1 MSTPSVQPIVSLLS
15 EDRPGPHDVL
25 VADEA
30 LLPMLLFPDVA
41 VVLRDVRDPI
51 SILQRF
57 LLQAAVDGRTLN
69 LHEAQQATSIPI
81 FALRRL
87 SREFAQS
94 GVFVSQE
101 TPDQFTPNDELC
113 RRALATDRVELEKS
127 GRMHFLFLPESNDL
141 IALSN
146 DEAIRRFV
154 AALQTC
160 VPDAGYPTTGV
171 EGRGL
176 GEFLQSR
183 QDCSTITG
191 LPSDFLRIEHAG
203 TVLNSSEGGTRQP
216 MPASAPAF
224 RVAFT
229 VTTEKGHA
237 RCRLKLLSP
246 RRPAPIE
253 LSNAKGMIAM
263 MTERGIV
270 SRLPIGSVPM
280 LVEIGV
286 PQAARTEL
294 VFGSPVGATVS
305 LDAWSA
311 REVSAHGWLTHQY
324 VVRVQQAALAL
335 TTRAQMC
342 FVAADEDAHRL
353 FAIDEAAQ
361 SLLRLKTPPS
371 TQSLRDAAKHAGRG
385 VCDADVTER
394 LWLRREFAS
403 VHSIRAQEDLFHV

>member
-1 MSTPSVQPIVSLLS
+1 MSTPSIQPIVSLLS

-30 LLPMLLFPDVA
+30 LLPMLLLPDVP
-41 VVLRDVRDPI
+41 VVLRDVREPI

-57 LLQAAVDGRTLN
+57 LLQAAVDGLTLN

-94 GVFVSQE
+94 GVFVAEE
-101 TPDQFTPNDELC
+101 TPDQFTANHDLC

-146 DEAIRRFV
+146 DDPTRRFV

-183 QDCSTITG
+183 LDCSTIAG
-191 LPSDFLRIEHAG
+191 LRSDFLRIEQAD
-203 TVLNSSEGGTRQP
+203 TALMSSDGGTGQP
-216 MPASAPAF
+216 MPASTPAF

-229 VTTEKGHA
+229 VTNETGHA
-237 RCRLKLLSP
+237 RCRLMLTSP

-253 LSNAKGMIAM
+253 VSNAKGMIAM

-270 SRLPIGSVPM
+270 SPLPSGSVPM
-280 LVEIGV
+280 LDEIGL
-286 PQAARTEL
+286 PHAARTEL
-294 VFGSPVGATVS
+294 VFESPVRATVS
-305 LDAWSA
+305 LDGWSA
-311 REVSAHGWLTHQY
+311 REVSARGWLTNQY

-342 FVAADEDAHRL
+342 FIAADEHAHRL

-361 SLLRLKTPPS
+361 LLLSAKTPPS
-371 TQSLRDAAKHAGRG
+371 PQSLRDAVTHVGRG

-403 VHSIRAQEDLFHV
+403 VHSIRVQEDLFHA